1 MTVESLWIV
10 CLIMTEPTETT
21 GNYEFL
27 GIIDKPKA
35 GVTYKVR
42 NLATG
47 EFEMLRTLP
56 GASYGDP
63 ESLERFL
70 REIKIH
76 TRLSHPNIVA
86 FHDALELD
94 GQLVMTAEFVE
105 GATLAALCRRGW
117 LTSPETIRV
126 ICAVL
131 SGLEEAHDLGVVHRG
146 ITAEHV
152 MVAKDGQV
160 KLGGFGLAKSAS
172 DVGLTQAGAAL
183 GDPRY
188 MSPEQVMAS
197 GPLDCRAD
205 VYSVGV
211 LLFEALT
218 GRVPFDGANDF
229 DVMVAQ
235 VDAKPP
241 RPSSINPGIS
251 PELEGIVLTAL
262 AKKREDRFQSAADFR
277 AALAALTVP
286 VIVPEP
292 HPPALA
298 EPPAWAMPADPE
310 KHSKMPFVLAFLGV
324 ALGLVVLLR
333 IVTQ

>member
-1 MTVESLWIV
+1 
-10 CLIMTEPTETT
+10 MTEPTETI

-42 NLATG
+42 NLTTG
-47 EFEMLRTLP
+47 EFESLRTLP

-76 TRLSHPNIVA
+76 TRLSHPNIIA

-94 GQLVMTAEFVE
+94 GQLVMTAEYVE
-105 GATLAALCRRGW
+105 GVTLASMCRRGW
-117 LTSPETIRV
+117 LTSPESIRV
-126 ICAVL
+126 ICAIL
-131 SGLEEAHDLGVVHRG
+131 AGLEEAHDLGIVHRA

-152 MVAKDGQV
+152 MVANDGQV
-160 KLGGFGLAKSAS
+160 KLGGFGLAKSSA
-172 DVGLTQAGAAL
+172 DVGLTQAGAVL

-197 GPLDCRAD
+197 APLDCRAD
-205 VYSVGV
+205 IYSVGIV
-211 LLFEALT
+211 LFEELT
-218 GRVPFDGANDF
+218 GRVPFDGGNAF
-229 DVMVAQ
+229 DIMVAQ
-235 VDAKPP
+235 VDGKLP

-262 AKKREDRFQSAADFR
+262 AKNREDRFRSAADFR
-277 AALAALTVP
+277 AALAALAIP

-292 HPPALA
+292 APPVL
-298 EPPAWAMPADPE
+298 EQPPAWAMATAPE
-310 KHSKMPFVLAFLGV
+310 KYSKLPFVLTFLGFV
-324 ALGLVVLLR
+324 LSLIVLLR
-333 IVTQ
+333 LVTR